1 MALEVIGAGFG
12 RTGTL
17 SLKFALEKL
26 GFDRC
31 YHMEHIVRN
40 PSDAGVWLR
49 ARRGEAVDWDALFD
63 GFRASV
69 DWPAC
74 NHWREL
80 AAHYPQAKVLLS
92 LRDREAW
99 YASVMNT
106 IYPQTAK
113 SLAAADELARAGGK
127 WAMKV
132 VWEPVFD
139 GRMEDREHVMR
150 VFDEHNA
157 EVIRSVPA
165 ERLLVYRPG
174 DGWEPLCRFLGVA
187 VPDEPY
193 PHVNTT
199 EQYRNVSEHGL

>member
-26 GFDRC
+26 GFVEC
-31 YHMEHIVRN
+31 YHMASIIRD
-40 PSDAGVWLR
+40 PKDAPVWLR
-49 ARRGEAVDWDALFD
+49 ASRGESVDWDALFA
-63 GFRASV
+63 GYKASV

-80 AAHYPQAKVLLS
+80 SEHYPDAKVLLS
-92 LRDREAW
+92 LRDPEAW

-106 IYPQTAK
+106 IYPQTTK
-113 SLAAADELARAGGK
+113 NLAAPDEATRAAGT

-139 GRMEDREHVMR
+139 GRMDDREHVMR
-150 VFDEHNA
+150 VFDEHN
-157 EVIRSVPA
+157 ESVIRSVPA
-165 ERLLVYRPG
+165 DRLLVYRPG
-174 DGWEPLCRFLGVA
+174 DGWEPLCEFLGVN

-199 EQYRNVSEHGL
+199 EQYQRVSEHGV